1 MYRILCGLVIALIV
15 GLGWPE
21 ASAAATPPQ
30 VSQCAACHGANGMG
44 NQASGFP
51 ALAGLPSAY
60 LQEQLAAFRSKER
73 SNAIMTGMA
82 TPLTGADMAALG
94 DYYAA
99 LPVPT
104 APLPPVLPAGVG
116 ADMALRGDWQTGLAA
131 GIPSCDSCHGP
142 GGAGVGAW
150 FPRLAGQPAV
160 YLAAQLNSWRDGT
173 RKTGPLGLMSAIAHR
188 LTPAQITA
196 VAAYYAALPAN
207 PANGAKP

>member
-1 MYRILCGLVIALIV
+1 MSRILRGLVIALTV
-15 GLGWPE
+15 CLGGP
-21 ASAAATPPQ
+21 AISAAATPPQ
-30 VSQCAACHGANGMG
+30 ASECAACHGANGMG

-60 LQEQLAAFRSKER
+60 LQAQLAAFKNHER
-73 SNAIMTGMA
+73 GNAIMGGMA
-82 TPLTGADMAALG
+82 TPLTGPDMAALG

-99 LPVPT
+99 LPVP
-104 APLPPVLPAGVG
+104 AGPVPPALPAGPG
-116 ADMALRGDWQTGLAA
+116 ADLAQRGDWQAGLAD

-142 GGAGVGAW
+142 GGAGVGAQ

-160 YLAAQLNSWRDGT
+160 YLAAQLNGWRDGT

-188 LTPAQITA
+188 LSPAQISA

-207 PANGAKP
+207 TANGAKP

>member
-1 MYRILCGLVIALIV
+1 MRSL
-15 GLGWPE
+15 PRR
-21 ASAAATPPQ
+21 Q
-30 VSQCAACHGANGMG
+30 RHG

-60 LQEQLAAFRSKER
+60 LQEQLAAFKSKER
-73 SNAIMTGMA
+73 DNAIMGGMA
-82 TPLTGADMAALG
+82 AALSRAQMAALG

-99 LPVPT
+99 LPVPR
-104 APLPPVLPAGVG
+104 APVPPALPAGAG
-116 ADMALRGDWQTGLAA
+116 AKLALRGDWQAGLAG

-142 GGAGVGAW
+142 GGAGVGAQ
-150 FPRLAGQPAV
+150 FPRLAGQPAM

-173 RKTGPLGLMSAIAHR
+173 RKTGPLGLMAAVAHR

-196 VAAYYAALPAN
+196 VSAYYAALPAN